1 MLQKSLWFNALQKY
15 MRQHTVLLKED
26 QNSFTLL
33 GLRSEIAFYP
43 LKAFNV
49 FHHKVVVFIICG
61 CPDRDSFSFFF
72 SFSLFPPKPKYLFWR
87 HQRVVVLS
95 CELSF
100 PGVCCQGVWRGKYLP
115 VLWWL
120 SNHACIRPQLEA
132 GCLYSSGCNADIYM
146 LRSFKKQY
154 AAEHLKTTYIY
165 IFFPTGRP
173 AEGITS
179 GSMWASCPSVL
190 WFWFMGCLRNIPAIE
205 NCVTWNLVSSGCMT
219 KMPGAWIIFNVLI
232 AGVDAVCILND

>member
-1 MLQKSLWFNALQKY
+1 MWLPWQRFFL
-15 MRQHTVLLKED
+15 
-26 QNSFTLL
+26 
-33 GLRSEIAFYP
+33 
-43 LKAFNV
+43 
-49 FHHKVVVFIICG
+49 
-61 CPDRDSFSFFF
+61 FFF
-72 SFSLFPPKPKYLFWR
+72 SSFSLFPPKPKYLFWR

-132 GCLYSSGCNADIYM
+132 GCLHSSGCNADIYM

-165 IFFPTGRP
+165 IFSQLEGQLRELLLARCEP
-173 AEGITS
+173 AVRLCCGF
-179 GSMWASCPSVL
+179 GLWAVSETFQP
-190 WFWFMGCLRNIPAIE
+190 LRTVWPE
-205 NCVTWNLVSSGCMT
+205 TW
-219 KMPGAWIIFNVLI
+219 W
-232 AGVDAVCILND
+232 AVVVWPKCQEHGLFLTY